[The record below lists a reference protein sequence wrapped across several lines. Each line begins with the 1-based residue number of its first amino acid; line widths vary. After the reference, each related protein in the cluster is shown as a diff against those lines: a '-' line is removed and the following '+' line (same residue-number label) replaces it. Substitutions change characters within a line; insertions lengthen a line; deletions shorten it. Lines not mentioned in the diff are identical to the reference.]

1 MSLIE
6 RARAASAGADMPTGT
21 TAPAQA
27 APSWRISRPR
37 RTRKST
43 PLDIATV
50 VVVALIVLAAAIG
63 PLIAPDVHSSH
74 IADALLPPSAG
85 HWFGTDQQGRDVFW
99 RVVVGARESLTA
111 GVIIVIGYSLLGL
124 VIASLTIVGPRWFR
138 ELVTRFIDL
147 GLAFPSLVFAL
158 GVAAALGPSL
168 ATACV
173 ALIVTG
179 WPLTARLL
187 QGIMKEVVTSPFV
200 EGARV
205 LGVSRTRLIVRHVLP
220 NSLPVLWVKWAGDI
234 GNTVLVLGALSFVGA
249 GAQPPSAEWGAM
261 VSSAQSIVSHA
272 WWAALFPGLAIA
284 VTTAAFGLLGD
295 LLHLRS
301 NPADGKGR

>member
-1 MSLIE
+1 MNGRSPVLE
-6 RARAASAGADMPTGT
+6 PAEATPFTAT
-21 TAPAQA
+21 TQPWWWI
-27 APSWRISRPR
+27 PRPR
-37 RTRKST
+37 RRRTNT

-50 VVVALIVLAAAIG
+50 VVVGLIVLAAAIG
-63 PLIAPDVHSSH
+63 PLIAPDVYTSH
-74 IADALLPPSAG
+74 VADSLLPPSAA

-99 RVVVGARESLTA
+99 RVVIGARESLA
-111 GVIIVIGYSLLGL
+111 ASIVVVVGYSVVGL
-124 VIASLTIVGPRWFR
+124 AIASLTIVGPRWFT
-138 ELVTRFIDL
+138 EMVTRFIDL

-168 ATACV
+168 ATACI

-187 QGIMKEVVTSPFV
+187 QGIMKEVVASPFV

-205 LGVSRTRLIVRHVLP
+205 LGISRYRLIVRHVLP

-234 GNTVLVLGALSFVGA
+234 GNTVLVLGGLSFVGA

-261 VSSAQSIVSHA
+261 VSSAHSIVSQA

-284 VTTAAFGLLGD
+284 LTTAAFGLFGD
-295 LLHLRS
+295 IIHLRA
-301 NPADGKGR
+301 NPTDGKGR